1 MTWSAVDVGHVG
13 RFSSDGRLL
22 ERLTAKAG
30 YYQSPVWAPDGKS
43 IAFIGSNDIGTER
56 AGFAP
61 HDGGELHLLSIKH
74 RELTVLPVSARFGGP
89 ISFSGNGDTLFFVMH
104 TYSRFGAQL
113 ASVSPH
119 GFDVDKWGIK
129 CCSQQQI
136 ID

>member
-1 MTWSAVDVGHVG
+1 MRISDWSSDVCSSDLIGQFQPAYSPDGRWIASVTCSAVEGVHVC
-13 RFSSDGRLL
+13 RFSSDGRVL

-30 YYQSPVWAPDGKS
+30 YYQSPVWAPDVKS

-89 ISFSGNGDTLFFVMH
+89 ISFSGNGDRIFC
-104 TYSRFGAQL
+104 R
-113 ASVSPH
+113 
-119 GFDVDKWGIK
+119 
-129 CCSQQQI
+129 
-136 ID
+136 